1 MVLDVVTPGCEWVLD
16 GEGRATIKWDGTA
29 CLVQDGRLFK
39 RYDRKPTKAAR
50 KRHKAAL
57 RRGET
62 LQPYAIEDLKPAPEG
77 FEPCR
82 PLQEPDLITG
92 HWPGWVPI
100 DLYEPSDR
108 WHREALEDR
117 GPLPDGTYELVG
129 PKIQANP
136 YGLERHLLIPH
147 GGLEEDYAVDR
158 TFAGIRAFL
167 DDWGHEGIV
176 FHHPDGRMA
185 KIRRKDF
192 FFDWPLPGTLTA
204 TDEPIR

>member
-29 CLVQDGRLFK
+29 CLVRDGRLFK

-50 KRHKAAL
+50 KRRRREERNLAKLLTPWAL
-57 RRGET
+57 
-62 LQPYAIEDLKPAPEG
+62 EDMKLAPEG
-77 FEPCR
+77 WESCTIG
-82 PLQEPDLITG
+82 PDLGSG

-108 WHREALEDR
+108 WHREALENR

-136 YGLERHLLIPH
+136 YNVERHVLIPH

-158 TFAGIRAFL
+158 TFAGLREFL
-167 DDWGHEGIV
+167 EGFGHEGIV

-185 KIRRKDF
+185 KIRRRDYF
-192 FFDWPLPGTLTA
+192 LDWPY
-204 TDEPIR
+204 